1 MLSHLTQLTIW
12 NYSIFV
18 IHLELNYICTILNNN
33 ESIVSLSCYYKPLA
47 INKTNLYLVP
57 CFITC
62 WNLNIVSLK
71 EIFQHLS
78 SIGSIGFNFKSFKY
92 WSWKLKPHVL
102 SKTKVNPCKEIS
114 ATELSFL
121 KGWPLNLVSHL
132 NQLAK
137 GNLTK
142 ENMLSFA
149 HIT

>member
-1 MLSHLTQLTIW
+1 MLSPTIILKNKIMDTLFIYWYSYSIIVSSLKPLAMLSHLTQLTIW

-71 EIFQHLS
+71 EIFC
-78 SIGSIGFNFKSFKY
+78 
-92 WSWKLKPHVL
+92 LKRRLIPA
-102 SKTKVNPCKEIS
+102 KK
-114 ATELSFL
+114 
-121 KGWPLNLVSHL
+121 LVSL
-132 NQLAK
+132 NCLFLRV
-137 GNLTK
+137 G
-142 ENMLSFA
+142 
-149 HIT
+149 H